1 MAAAEKER
9 ERSEGGM
16 AVSAVRSSVQCSGGR
31 FGMIN
36 NVTAAQQQQ
45 YSAEKKRKR
54 REEDREGEERERA
67 ALSVA
72 SSAVVNWGC

>member
-16 AVSAVRSSVQCSGGR
+16 AVSAVSSVQCSGGR

-54 REEDREGEERERA
+54 REDREGEERERERERERPFLLLPR
-67 ALSVA
+67 LS
-72 SSAVVNWGC
+72 